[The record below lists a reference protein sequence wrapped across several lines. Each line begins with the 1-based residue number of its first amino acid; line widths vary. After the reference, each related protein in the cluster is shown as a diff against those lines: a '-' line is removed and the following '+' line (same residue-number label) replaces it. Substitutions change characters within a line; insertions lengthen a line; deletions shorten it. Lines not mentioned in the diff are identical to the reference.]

1 MDGRLKLY
9 HNPRSRAAIAR
20 WMLEEVGAEYDLVP
34 VDFEAGDSASPKF
47 RALNPMGK
55 IPVLVLADG
64 TAVSETPAILAHLA
78 DLYPNA
84 GLAPAIGS
92 SERGSYYRWLFF
104 GGGCFE
110 PALTME
116 LMVKPSEPLPAGSIG
131 WGSFDRVIDTLETTL
146 SQKEVLVGTTVTA
159 ADIYIG
165 AQLNWARM
173 FGAPRIADSPVIS
186 AYLERMIARPAY
198 GRAMSG

>member
-1 MDGRLKLY
+1 
-9 HNPRSRAAIAR
+9 
-20 WMLEEVGAEYDLVP
+20 
-34 VDFEAGDSASPKF
+34 
-47 RALNPMGK
+47 
-55 IPVLVLADG
+55 
-64 TAVSETPAILAHLA
+64 
-78 DLYPNA
+78 
-84 GLAPAIGS
+84 
-92 SERGSYYRWLFF
+92 
-104 GGGCFE
+104 
-110 PALTME
+110 ME

>member
-20 WMLEEVGAEYDLVP
+20 WMLEEVGAEYDLVQ
-34 VDFEAGDSASPKF
+34 VDFEAGDSAKPEF
-47 RALNPMGK
+47 LALNPLGK

-64 TAVSETPAILAHLA
+64 TAVSETPAILAYLA
-78 DLYPNA
+78 DLYPDA

-104 GGGCFE
+104 GGSCFE
-110 PALTME
+110 PALAME
-116 LMVKPSEPLPAGSIG
+116 LMIKTSEPLPVRSLG
-131 WGSFDRVIDTLETTL
+131 WSSFDRVIDTLETTL
-146 SQKEVLVGTTVTA
+146 SQRDVLVGSHVTA
-159 ADIYIG
+159 ADVYIG

-173 FGAPRIADSPVIS
+173 FGAPRIADSAVIS
-186 AYLERMIARPAY
+186 AYLERLTARPAY
-198 GRAMSG
+198 QRAMSG